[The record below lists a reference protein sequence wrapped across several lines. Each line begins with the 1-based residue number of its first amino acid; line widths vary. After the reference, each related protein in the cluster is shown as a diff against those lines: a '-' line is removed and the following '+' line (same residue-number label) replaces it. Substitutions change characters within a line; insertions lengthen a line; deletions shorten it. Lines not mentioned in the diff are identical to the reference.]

1 MSMTVMMMGS
11 LKMKTCHMGS
21 LKMMVMM
28 KTCHM
33 GRGMCSLQRC
43 RSPCTGRTACL
54 SKGSHLP
61 RPVHRD
67 EDNDDEDEGEA
78 VEKDNED
85 DHDEHDKHNDI
96 IKKPKNAIFVH
107 KETQVPQIN

>member
-1 MSMTVMMMGS
+1 MMMGS
-11 LKMKTCHMGS
+11 LKMKTCHME
-21 LKMMVMM
+21 
-28 KTCHM
+28 
-33 GRGMCSLQRC
+33 RGMCSLQRC

-67 EDNDDEDEGEA
+67 EDNDDEEEEEA

-85 DHDEHDKHNDI
+85 EHDEHDKHNEI
-96 IKKPKNAIFVH
+96 VKKPCFSAQKCHIC
-107 KETQVPQIN
+107 P